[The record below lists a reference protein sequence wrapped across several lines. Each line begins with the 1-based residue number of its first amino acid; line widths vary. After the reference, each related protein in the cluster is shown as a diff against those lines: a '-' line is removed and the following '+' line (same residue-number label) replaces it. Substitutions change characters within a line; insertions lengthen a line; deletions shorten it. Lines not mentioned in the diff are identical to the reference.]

1 VDISL
6 EAILW
11 HHSLLQRLKASGM
24 FFQIYILIG
33 NNENGLPGF
42 LTFRDMEAQISKCK
56 KENKMSQKP
65 TKLDKMH
72 FTTKFITWQKLMSLD
87 SARKPQRLQKSEI
100 SKRQILVTLIPNI

>member
-1 VDISL
+1 
-6 EAILW
+6 
-11 HHSLLQRLKASGM
+11 M
-24 FFQIYILIG
+24 FSQIYILIG

-42 LTFRDMEAQISKCK
+42 ITFRDTEAQILKCK

-87 SARKPQRLQKSEI
+87 SARKPQRLQK
-100 SKRQILVTLIPNI
+100 KQN